1 MSLTDPIAEAL
12 TRIRNANQAKKES
25 AEVRASKLIGQVLEI
40 LKRERF
46 IKDFRFIDDKK
57 QGSYKVYLKFRKNK
71 LPVITGLKR
80 VSLPGLRRYVKK
92 EDVKKVY
99 GGLGMSILTTSKGIL
114 TDDDARNQGVGGEV
128 LCDVW

>member
-1 MSLTDPIAEAL
+1 MQVAE
-12 TRIRNANQAKKES
+12 AKKES

-57 QGSYKVYLKFRKNK
+57 QGFYKVYLKFRKNK

-92 EDVKKVY
+92 KDVKKVY